1 MKTYTLLLGFF
12 LFISS
17 SLSAQIATP
26 EITFE
31 KLVHDFGKVQQY
43 GNTTVEFKFTNTG
56 NQPLIISNAE
66 GSCGCTV
73 PTWPQHPIAPGQTGV
88 IVVKYDSKRV
98 GPFKKSVKIMSNA
111 KNTPVVELRI
121 QGTIIASSSSN

>member
-1 MKTYTLLLGFF
+1 MKTYTLLFGFF
-12 LFISS
+12 LFIFT

-31 KLVHDFGKVQQY
+31 KKVHDFGKVQQY
-43 GNTTVEFKFTNTG
+43 GNATVEFKFTNTG

-111 KNTPVVELRI
+111 KNNPVVELRI
-121 QGTIIASSSSN
+121 QGTIIASSNSN